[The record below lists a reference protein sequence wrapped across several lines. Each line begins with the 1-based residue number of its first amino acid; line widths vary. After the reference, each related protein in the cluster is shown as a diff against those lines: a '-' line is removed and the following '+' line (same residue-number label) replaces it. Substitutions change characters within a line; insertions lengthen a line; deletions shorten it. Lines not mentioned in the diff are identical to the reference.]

1 MPILYLVRHAET
13 IWNTEKRMQGHR
25 DSPLST
31 LGQQQSRWLG
41 ARFSEVP
48 LSAAYV
54 SDLGRARETF
64 HLMFERPPAPPVCFC
79 EELREIALGQ
89 WEGESIQAL
98 AEQYPEAFNNFR
110 HHPERY
116 ARPDGE
122 SLPGFIQRI
131 STFFDYLLAKHSDE
145 DILILTHGV
154 AMTAITHHLENRNLT
169 DFWKDGSIPSTA
181 VTTIEYH
188 SGCAKI
194 LSRMD
199 ISHYAEELTPVSWFA
214 EK

>member
-1 MPILYLVRHAET
+1 MPIVHLVRHAET
-13 IWNTEKRMQGHR
+13 TWNTEKRIQGHL
-25 DSPLST
+25 DSPLSA
-31 LGQQQSRWLG
+31 LGRKQSRWLG
-41 ARFSEVP
+41 ERFSGIP
-48 LSAAYV
+48 LAAAYV
-54 SDLGRARETF
+54 SDLGRAQETF
-64 HLMFERPPAPPVCFC
+64 HLMFAHTPAPPVHYCR
-79 EELREIALGQ
+79 ELREIALGR
-89 WEGESIQAL
+89 WEGKSIFELAVEDPES
-98 AEQYPEAFNNFR
+98 FNNFK

-116 ARPDGE
+116 SRPDGE